1 MFRASI
7 KRIIKVCIGSLSENS
22 SVIGAIS
29 GLLSIITFI
38 TSMVMFVLDLSTKK
52 PVVICLF
59 VAIIML
65 LITLAFFV
73 LSYYSAKAQSTFIA
87 KKYYEL
93 LHDYRNDINELKLQ
107 FDNTAISNIKQ
118 KDLTYKVKRLIQK
131 MLDHL
136 VDTIKIISKK
146 QSIAACVKL
155 IDYSERNQSVRN
167 SRVSTFIRDSQCP
180 AERRA
185 LDESA
190 HIKSV
195 LIADNTDFN
204 QFFTVRDPSLF
215 ETSIFYEA
223 DLLKYDRE
231 NRSNGGY
238 HNTTPNWQ
246 DYYIG
251 TAVVPIRIK
260 TKRIYAKCKS
270 EEYTLIGFLCVDS
283 IDSDV
288 FTPDKREIYSYILKS
303 YAALICQVLLFY
315 TESLKKVQP
324 PKMPRKPRN

>member
-107 FDNTAISNIKQ
+107 FDNTAISSIKQ
-118 KDLTYKVKRLIQK
+118 KDLIYKVKRLIQK

-167 SRVSTFIRDSQCP
+167 SRVSTFIRDSQCS

-195 LIADNTDFN
+195 LIMD
-204 QFFTVRDPSLF
+204 
-215 ETSIFYEA
+215 
-223 DLLKYDRE
+223 
-231 NRSNGGY
+231 
-238 HNTTPNWQ
+238 
-246 DYYIG
+246 
-251 TAVVPIRIK
+251 
-260 TKRIYAKCKS
+260 
-270 EEYTLIGFLCVDS
+270 
-283 IDSDV
+283 
-288 FTPDKREIYSYILKS
+288 
-303 YAALICQVLLFY
+303 
-315 TESLKKVQP
+315 
-324 PKMPRKPRN
+324 